1 MSNRAQ
7 CSGVGT
13 GSTVDQLIDQ
23 LPEIRDRI
31 PACVSSSE
39 RSTKRLE
46 ALGFKVLDMNEV
58 DSIGVYIDGADEI
71 DGHFAMIKGGG
82 GALTREKI
90 VASISRPL
98 RLHCRCVEKSGCAGT
113 FPASR

>member
-1 MSNRAQ
+1 MTQSRPLSQSELKRLVARAALDYVE
-7 CSGVGT
+7 SGAVLGVGT

-71 DGHFAMIKGGG
+71 DGH
-82 GALTREKI
+82 LQ
-90 VASISRPL
+90 
-98 RLHCRCVEKSGCAGT
+98 
-113 FPASR
+113 